1 MEYLAQVHLRAAR
14 PNPFVEKRQ
23 NFGVASR
30 RAVAAKLAHALT
42 KLLGQQTRH
51 HVHMHPIEHDGLGE
65 LRVGL
70 HGEVKVRVVKSKSS
84 AQVAELRLVQD
95 GMHVL
100 QAKQHHAKS
109 RDSKRFEFIKIDIGA
124 ADVVG
129 GVTGFHLSLIHI

>member
-1 MEYLAQVHLRAAR
+1 MLPALRRSQSAR
-14 PNPFVEKRQ
+14 RCGEAP
-23 NFGVASR
+23 ACM
-30 RAVAAKLAHALT
+30 T
-42 KLLGQQTRH
+42 KLGGQQTRH
-51 HVHMHPIEHDGLGE
+51 HVHMHPIEHDGFGE

-129 GVTGFHLSLIHI
+129 GVTGFHEIPTQH